1 MTEDD
6 MKVSRQKWTTTNKTL
21 GDYKNIVDGVE
32 SVLSELIATYKHK
45 QLMSST
51 EGKHVME
58 TCERLQSQ
66 ITQQKQESKKTQP
79 TLLKQEQVDLRQL
92 LLNFKHLFN
101 MRTKISLSNITKQ
114 IVQRILQD
122 ENSSELKETIREQ
135 EKGDEDWKIGF
146 NAIDTFRDFWN
157 SSYAL
162 SREEQE
168 QIYPLLQSK
177 LTPRILGLLKVAVMP
192 AT

>member
-1 MTEDD
+1 
-6 MKVSRQKWTTTNKTL
+6 MK
-21 GDYKNIVDGVE
+21 
-32 SVLSELIATYKHK
+32 
-45 QLMSST
+45 
-51 EGKHVME
+51 
-58 TCERLQSQ
+58 
-66 ITQQKQESKKTQP
+66 
-79 TLLKQEQVDLRQL
+79 
-92 LLNFKHLFN
+92 
-101 MRTKISLSNITKQ
+101 TKISLSNITKQ

-135 EKGDEDWKIGF
+135 EVGDEDWKIGF

-168 QIYPLLQSK
+168 QIYPLLESK
-177 LTPRILGLLKVAVMP
+177 LTPRILRLLKVAVMP